1 MIKVQPFTDR
11 LKISDMKINWRE
23 LLYVFA
29 LLTVMLSVICTFI
42 DEKLAKVAFYWAF
55 YFSIAGIISSWRQVN
70 RSHIWPVAAL
80 ALLGGSKV
88 IWFYWHYLGQPE
100 LNPFNDYLNAGKRLL
115 IAAVIGYYL
124 FKKYINFP
132 LLSQRIVE
140 WGLFIAFIGATA
152 YGFYQFLSG
161 AQRVEFTLD
170 RATVSAYGYA
180 MLSAV
185 TIFILAAKKNS
196 KYQLLLCLALFIVS
210 WFIII
215 QTGTRNMMAAF
226 PIVIFFI
233 GLLQFNYLGWKA
245 AMGSFI
251 AILLLGAACYQPMI
265 KPRLD
270 KTITEID
277 RYSQDQG
284 NKMGSLTS
292 RFAMWNIGIACFRAH
307 PLGMNM
313 EQREIWFKRY
323 VKEHHRDASALPY
336 VSVHLHNELIDS
348 ATLQGILGALTM
360 LLFYMVT
367 LINALCRRNA
377 LLLSVIVIVIISGL
391 TDVVFISRELTICTS
406 LLLILSVMWKNISVM
421 QQNRLS

>member
-1 MIKVQPFTDR
+1 MIKGQPFTGWI
-11 LKISDMKINWRE
+11 KISKMKLNWRE
-23 LLYVFA
+23 LLYFFA
-29 LLTVMLSVICTFI
+29 LSTVMLSVICTFI
-42 DEKLAKVAFYWAF
+42 DEKSAKVAFYWAF
-55 YFSIAGIISSWRQVN
+55 YFSIPGIIVSWRQIN
-70 RSHIWPVAAL
+70 RSHIWLVGAL
-80 ALLGGSKV
+80 VLLGASKV

-124 FKKYINFP
+124 FKEYAHFP

-140 WGLFIAFIGATA
+140 WGLFIAFISATG

-161 AQRVEFTLD
+161 SQRVEFSLD

-180 MLSAV
+180 MLSAI
-185 TIFILAAKKNS
+185 TIFIVAAKKS
-196 KYQLLLCLALFIVS
+196 KKHQILWCLALFIIS

-226 PIVIFFI
+226 PVVIFFI
-233 GLLQFNYLGWKA
+233 GLLQFKYLGWRA
-245 AMGSFI
+245 AVGSFI

-292 RFAMWNIGIACFRAH
+292 RFAMWNIGIACFRAY

-313 EQREIWFKRY
+313 EQRETWFKRY

-348 ATLQGILGALTM
+348 ATLQGILGALTI
-360 LLFYMVT
+360 LLFYMII
-367 LINALCRRNA
+367 LINALRRKNA
-377 LLLSVIVIVIISGL
+377 LLLSVIAIVIISGL
-391 TDVVFISRELTICTS
+391 TDVVFISRELTVCTS
-406 LLLILSVMWKNISVM
+406 LLLILSVIWKDLITI
-421 QQNRLS
+421 QQKR